1 MIVMIEDWQY
11 YHELGHGIIAH
22 IFDGYLLEFKY
33 LTFDVSEVKAQNF
46 NSRDLGYTVALP
58 ITNMN
63 DIVNEDIQK
72 AALIDG
78 MYLLSGIIGATYL
91 GKEQMDKLIDI
102 TPENFKKILDLR
114 GSDGDFEIISKARRP
129 FGYLISNTNIS
140 EVETLTLNCRVFN
153 ILREVFCRQEIQNG
167 ASALYK
173 ILLAS
178 NKLVPE
184 DFQNTF
190 NTEIT
195 NSINAEICS
204 KISKEQFGNLLQVN
218 K

>member
-22 IFDGYLLEFKY
+22 IFDGYILEFKY
-33 LTFDVSEVKAQNF
+33 LTFEDSEVKAQNF

-58 ITNMN
+58 IANMN
-63 DIVNEDIQK
+63 DIVDEDIQK

-78 MYLLSGIIGATYL
+78 MYLLSGIIGATFL
-91 GKEQMDKLIDI
+91 GKERMDKLIDI
-102 TPENFKKILDLR
+102 TPENFNKILDLR

-129 FGYLISNTNIS
+129 FGFLISNTNIS

-167 ASALYK
+167 ASTLYK

-178 NKLVPE
+178 NKLIPE

-204 KISKEQFGNLLQVN
+204 KISKEQFGNLLQAN

>member
-1 MIVMIEDWQY
+1 MIEDWQY

-22 IFDGYLLEFKY
+22 IFDGYLLDFKY

-58 ITNMN
+58 IANMN
-63 DIVNEDIQK
+63 DFINEDIQK

-78 MYLLSGIIGATYL
+78 MYLLSGIIGATFL
-91 GKEQMDKLIDI
+91 GKEQMNKLIDI
-102 TPENFKKILDLR
+102 TPENFNKILDLR
-114 GSDGDFEIISKARRP
+114 GSDGDFEIINKARRP
-129 FGYLISNTNIS
+129 FGFLISNTTMS

-178 NKLVPE
+178 NKLIPE

-204 KISKEQFGNLLQVN
+204 KISKEQFGNLLQLN